1 MGVPICRA
9 RVDAGIYRSDSESYK
24 KFAEVM
30 TDIGRKLKEAGLT
43 FIYHNHSFEFAK
55 FGGRTGMD
63 ILLEETDPQAVDFE
77 LDVYWVQAGG
87 ADPIEWIRKVEGRM
101 KVVHLKDMAVM
112 PDGEQRFAEI
122 GEGNMNMRGILQ
134 ACVETGVE
142 WAPVEQDQCYGRDPF
157 ESLALSLKNLPEHG
171 LRLVSIPCIAN
182 HSSATSASVRF
193 LFPELIR
200 GQLIIFFEYAR
211 EMRRVLVTRFSRYI
225 LNFFVRLP
233 QQMRGFF
240 HAQPINIIADFLT
253 GFLLIYFADVGGVQ
267 INMVGD
273 RLQ

>member
-1 MGVPICRA
+1 MKVSAQLYTLREFLKTPEQIARSLQKVREIGYRSIQVSGIGPIDDRELKRMA
-9 RVDAGIYRSDSESYK
+9 DAEGLTICATHVSFDELSNQIEAVIERHQIWECQYVGLGSMPESYRSDSESYK
-24 KFAEVM
+24 KFAAVM
-30 TDIGRKLKEAGLT
+30 TDIGRKLKEAGLN

-157 ESLALSLKNLPEHG
+157 ESLALSLKNLQ
-171 LRLVSIPCIAN
+171 S
-182 HSSATSASVRF
+182 
-193 LFPELIR
+193 
-200 GQLIIFFEYAR
+200 
-211 EMRRVLVTRFSRYI
+211 M
-225 LNFFVRLP
+225 
-233 QQMRGFF
+233 GF
-240 HAQPINIIADFLT
+240 DS
-253 GFLLIYFADVGGVQ
+253 
-267 INMVGD
+267 
-273 RLQ
+273 